1 MNRCRRHDC
10 PCRPLPWI
18 ALCALCCGGIF
29 GEIAGD
35 PPDDA
40 AEVFDSPEDRAAA
53 YPDGESAEG
62 AS

>member
-1 MNRCRRHDC
+1 MRC
-10 PCRPLPWI
+10 PCRACSFPSLPWV
-18 ALCALCCGGIF
+18 ALCVLCVGGIL
-29 GEIAGD
+29 GAIPGD

>member
-1 MNRCRRHDC
+1 MRCRRADC

-18 ALCALCCGGIF
+18 ALCALCVGGIL
-29 GEIAGD
+29 GAIPGD

-40 AEVFDSPEDRAAA
+40 AEVFDSPEDRRAA
-53 YPDGESAEG
+53 YPDGESAGG